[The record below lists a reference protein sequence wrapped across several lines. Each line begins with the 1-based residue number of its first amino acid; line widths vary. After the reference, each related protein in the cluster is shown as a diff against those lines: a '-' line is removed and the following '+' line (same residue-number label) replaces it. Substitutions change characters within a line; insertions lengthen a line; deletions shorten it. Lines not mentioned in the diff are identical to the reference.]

1 MTYGGGGGSVELGR
15 NCDLISFSSWI
26 ESRMD
31 DPEDP
36 SVIRLESVEL
46 SLFGLPAKRASIL
59 LELQL

>member
-46 SLFGLPAKRASIL
+46 SLLGLPAKRA
-59 LELQL
+59 